1 MYNKVIKLNL
11 IFTIFYG
18 VLSAIK
24 SMTNISISINLIF
37 LMLFFLMIF
46 FQISLDKKIG
56 ITWIDITVIV
66 MFIISL
72 LHAIISIKVNV
83 FKNIHIIFQ
92 VLFLPYIFYYIWK
105 ISFQELMD
113 VDIFLKKTF
122 IYLIIISMCIN
133 LIYYFNGG
141 EERIQNVL
149 LISDIIGFMYFLQIK
164 DDKFL
169 ILGVISAISLITIGS
184 FASAS
189 TFCIIIAMYCIN
201 YYFKIKKTKINLNL
215 IVYLFFII
223 IIGVFILLTL
233 KKDVFLQ
240 IKVNNFIK
248 RLYDFKNGTD
258 LSYIARNNLLHEG
271 IKIIKRNFIFGEF
284 LYEIRIFGI
293 TGGYIHNILSVLA
306 EYGSMVFLIY
316 TFIIIKMVL
325 FMYKHR
331 YKYSEHFLAT
341 IFTVVLILFARA
353 YVFNLIWYIFGIFSS
368 LYYREKYQI
377 KVNK

>member
-1 MYNKVIKLNL
+1 MYNKIIKLNL

-18 VLSAIK
+18 VFSAIK
-24 SMTNISISINLIF
+24 SMTELSISINLIF
-37 LMLFFLMIF
+37 LILFLLLIF
-46 FQISLDKKIG
+46 FQISFEKKIG
-56 ITWIDITVIV
+56 ITWIDIAVIA

-72 LHAIISIKVNV
+72 MNAIISIRVNV
-83 FKNIHIIFQ
+83 RENIQFIFQ

-122 IYLIIISMCIN
+122 IVLIIISMCIN

-141 EERIQNVL
+141 KERIQNVL
-149 LISDIIGFMYFLQIK
+149 LISDVIGFMYFLQIK
-164 DDKFL
+164 DDNFL
-169 ILGVISAISLITIGS
+169 ILGVISAIALITIGS

-189 TFCIIIAMYCIN
+189 TFCIIFAVYCIS
-201 YYFKIKKTKINLNL
+201 YYFKIKITKINLRL

-223 IIGVFILLTL
+223 IACIFIILTL
-233 KKDVFLQ
+233 EKNVFLQ
-240 IKVNNFIK
+240 SKMDTFIK
-248 RLYDFKNGTD
+248 RLYNFKNGTD
-258 LSYIARNNLLHEG
+258 LSYIARNNLLQEG

-284 LYEIRIFGI
+284 LYEIRVFGI

-306 EYGSMVFLIY
+306 EYGSTIFLIY
-316 TFIIIKMVL
+316 TLIIIKMVL

-331 YKYSEHFLAT
+331 YKYSEYFLAT

-353 YVFNLIWYIFGIFSS
+353 YVFNLIWYIIGIFSS
-368 LYYREKYQI
+368 LYYSERYQI
-377 KVNK
+377 KENK